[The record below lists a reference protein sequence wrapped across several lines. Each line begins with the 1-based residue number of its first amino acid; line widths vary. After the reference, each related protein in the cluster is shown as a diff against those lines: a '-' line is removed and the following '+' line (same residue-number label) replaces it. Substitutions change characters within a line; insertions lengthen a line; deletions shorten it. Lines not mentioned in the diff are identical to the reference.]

1 MTEPSDCPRPAEC
14 VNSETTLEWL
24 LAEAKWKLAKCRL
37 EAEMRT
43 PKPWIG

>member
-1 MTEPSDCPRPAEC
+1 MTEPPDCPRPAEC
-14 VNSETTLEWL
+14 VTAEDMLKWL

-37 EAEMRT
+37 EAEMLT